1 MATEGR
7 VCNIGYARV
16 STPGQKLDAQLDALT
31 QAGCM
36 KTFMDQVSGITANC
50 PGWDQLMA
58 YVRPGDTVVITELSR
73 MTRSRVHLLEVVRD
87 LEQREIEL
95 ISLREHIDTA
105 TATGRCFLAIMGAM
119 AQMERELKAERTAA
133 GRAAAKARGRT
144 GGRPRTDPDK
154 LEQARILDLHSDKT
168 AGDVCRTVGIGR
180 RTLFSYLAQVRGQKG
195 EHSFEGILIIS
206 MPYVPLRGFYAFLCR
221 WPDGS

>member
-1 MATEGR
+1 MATEAR
-7 VCNIGYARV
+7 VCKIGYARV

-36 KTFMDQVSGITANC
+36 KTFTDQVSGLTADR

-73 MTRSRVHLLEVVRD
+73 MTRSLVHLLEVVRD
-87 LEQREIEL
+87 FEQREIEL
-95 ISLREHIDTA
+95 ISLREHIDTS
-105 TATGRCFLAIMGAM
+105 TATGRCFLAITGAM

-133 GRAAAKARGRT
+133 GRAVAKARGRT

-154 LEQARILDLHSDKT
+154 LEQARILYLHTNKT
-168 AGDVCRTVGIGR
+168 AADVCRTVGIGR
-180 RTLFSYLAQVRGQKG
+180 RTLFSYLAQVRGQK
-195 EHSFEGILIIS
+195 EGKEAL
-206 MPYVPLRGFYAFLCR
+206 
-221 WPDGS
+221 

>member
-7 VCNIGYARV
+7 VCKIGYARV

-31 QAGCM
+31 QAGCL
-36 KTFMDQVSGITANC
+36 KIFTDQVSGITADR
-50 PGWDQLMA
+50 PSWEQLMA

-73 MTRSRVHLLEVVRD
+73 MTRSLMHLLEVVRD
-87 LEQREIEL
+87 FEQREIEL
-95 ISLREHIDTA
+95 ISLREHIDTS
-105 TATGRCFLAIMGAM
+105 TATGRCFLAITGAM

-154 LEQARILDLHSDKT
+154 LEQARILYLHTDKT
-168 AGDVCRTVGIGR
+168 AADVCRTVGIGR
-180 RTLFSYLAQVRGQKG
+180 RTLFSYLAQVRRQK
-195 EHSFEGILIIS
+195 
-206 MPYVPLRGFYAFLCR
+206 
-221 WPDGS
+221 DGKASHGAS